1 MFRLRR
7 GDFGVSIKNF
17 SGILSGQL
25 EGYAST
31 EFRAHVWAGGI
42 INVRAV
48 GMWVVFK
55 CTRLDEIPKS
65 EGTDR
70 EERTGH

>member
-1 MFRLRR
+1 M
-7 GDFGVSIKNF
+7 
-17 SGILSGQL
+17 